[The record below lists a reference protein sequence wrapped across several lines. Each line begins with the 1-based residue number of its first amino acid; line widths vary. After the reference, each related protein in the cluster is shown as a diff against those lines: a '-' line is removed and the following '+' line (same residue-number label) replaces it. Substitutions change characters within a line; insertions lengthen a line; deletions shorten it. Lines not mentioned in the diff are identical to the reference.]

1 MGKGSSKGHTPREAK
16 DNLKSTQLLSVI
28 DAISEGPI
36 EGPVDGLKSVLLNS
50 TPVLDSEGN
59 TNISGVTVVFRAG
72 EQEQTPPEGFE
83 SSGSETVLGTEVKYD
98 TPIIRTIT
106 SANIDRLRFTFG
118 VQALVETTSKGDRN
132 PSEVRL
138 LVQIQRNGGW
148 VTEKDITIKGKTTS
162 QYLASV
168 VVDNLPPRPFNI
180 RMRRMTPDS
189 TTDQLQNKTLWS
201 SYTEII
207 DVKQGYPNTALVGV
221 QVDSEQFGSQQVS
234 RNYHLRGRILQVPS
248 NYDPEKR
255 TYSGIWDGTLKPA
268 YSNNMAWCLWDML
281 THPRYGMGKR
291 LGAADVDKW
300 ALYVIG
306 QNCDQSVP
314 DGSGGT
320 EPRITCNAY
329 LTTQRKA
336 WDVLSDFC
344 SAMRCMPVWNGQTLT
359 FVQDRPSDKVWTYNR
374 SNVVMPDDG
383 APFRYSFSA
392 LKDRH
397 NAVEVNW
404 IDPNNGWETA
414 TELVEDT
421 QAIARYGRNV
431 TKMDAF
437 GCTSRGQAHRAGLW
451 LIKTELLE
459 TQTVDFSVGAEG
471 LRHVP
476 GDVIEIC
483 DDDYAGISTGGR
495 VLAVNSQTRTLT
507 LDREITLPSSG
518 TTLISL
524 VDGQGNPV
532 SVEVQSVT
540 DGVKVKVSRVPDGV
554 AEYSVW
560 GLKLP
565 TLRQRLFRCVSI
577 RENDDGTYA
586 ITAVQHVPEKEA
598 IVDNGA
604 HFDGDQSGT
613 VNGVTPPAVQH
624 LTAEVTADSG
634 EYQVLARWDT
644 PKVVKGVSFLLRLT
658 VTAEDGSERLVST
671 ARTTETTYRFRQ
683 LALGRYTLTVR
694 AVNARGQQGDPASVS
709 FRIAAPAAPSQIELT
724 PGYFQITATPHLAVY
739 DPTVQFEFWFSETK
753 ISDVSQVDKSARYLG
768 TALYWVASGQNIK
781 PGHDYYFYVRSVN
794 TVGKSAF
801 VEAVG
806 QPGNNPEEYLNFFEG
821 KINSTLLGQELNDR
835 INASALRSEVEQL
848 EDEVN
853 QRLESDIAGVTQKI
867 GETENSLTQLV
878 AKKNDEQSLAISQVS
893 QKVDNVSS
901 ELTQTVSQSNEENAR
916 QIAQVRQYVDEKSSE
931 IISTTDKKLG
941 EQEATIQQIQ
951 KVQTDTS
958 NNLNSM
964 WAVKLQQM
972 QDGRLYIAGIGAGIE
987 NTPDGMQSQVLL
999 AADRIA
1005 FINPENGNTT
1015 PALVTQGGQT
1025 FINEALIKTLIAP
1038 TITSGG
1044 NPPAFSLTSDGKL
1057 TAKNADI
1064 SGSVNAN
1071 SGTLNN
1077 VTINENCQIKGK
1089 LSANQIEGDIVKTVS
1104 KSFPRTSTY
1113 ASGTITVTIS
1123 DDQKFDRQVMIPAL
1137 LFKGSR
1143 KENYGSNNQQSYVYS
1158 VCRLQVTK
1166 NGTEIFN
1173 QSTTDAPAVF
1183 SSVIDMPAGQG
1194 TLTLKFTVSSSMVN
1208 NWTPTT
1214 SISDLL
1220 VVVMKKS
1227 TAGITI
1233 S

>member
-28 DAISEGPI
+28 DAISEGPV
-36 EGPVDGLKSVLLNS
+36 EGPVEGLKSVLLNS
-50 TPVLDSEGN
+50 TPVLDTEGN

-72 EQEQTPPEGFE
+72 EQEQSPPEGFE

-98 TPIIRTIT
+98 TPITRTIT

-207 DVKQGYPNTALVGV
+207 DVKQCYPNTALVGV

-248 NYDPEKR
+248 NYNPQTR
-255 TYSGIWDGTLKPA
+255 QYSGIWDGTFKPA

-306 QNCDQSVP
+306 QYCDQSVP
-314 DGSGGT
+314 DGFGGT

-404 IDPNNGWETA
+404 IDPDNGWETA
-414 TELVEDT
+414 TELVEDS

-518 TTLISL
+518 TTLKGDVSKAKEDISSINGKVSTL
-524 VDGQGNPV
+524 QTDMTSAKQDISTRYTKTEVDNKLKNKVEVNDLESGRYGGDFYPLTGREAFYLWNLGTTTAAANLYLNPDPAISSV
-532 SVEVQSVT
+532 LRSTSSIRYKHSVETIDSEHADLIFRMRPVWYRSQCENDRRDWGFYGLIAEEVGEIAPQFVHWRPANEDDAPETISSN
-540 DGVKVKVSRVPDGV
+540 GLV
-554 AEYSVW
+554 AE
-560 GLKLP
+560 
-565 TLRQRLFRCVSI
+565 
-577 RENDDGTYA
+577 
-586 ITAVQHVPEKEA
+586 
-598 IVDNGA
+598 
-604 HFDGDQSGT
+604 
-613 VNGVTPPAVQH
+613 GVM
-624 LTAEVTADSG
+624 
-634 EYQVLARWDT
+634 Y
-644 PKVVKGVSFLLRLT
+644 
-658 VTAEDGSERLVST
+658 ERLVVPLIHHIQKL
-671 ARTTETTYRFRQ
+671 TERVDELQ
-683 LALGRYTLTVR
+683 SELKLL
-694 AVNARGQQGDPASVS
+694 SVS
-709 FRIAAPAAPSQIELT
+709 R
-724 PGYFQITATPHLAVY
+724 
-739 DPTVQFEFWFSETK
+739 
-753 ISDVSQVDKSARYLG
+753 
-768 TALYWVASGQNIK
+768 
-781 PGHDYYFYVRSVN
+781 
-794 TVGKSAF
+794 
-801 VEAVG
+801 
-806 QPGNNPEEYLNFFEG
+806 
-821 KINSTLLGQELNDR
+821 
-835 INASALRSEVEQL
+835 
-848 EDEVN
+848 
-853 QRLESDIAGVTQKI
+853 SDI
-867 GETENSLTQLV
+867 
-878 AKKNDEQSLAISQVS
+878 
-893 QKVDNVSS
+893 
-901 ELTQTVSQSNEENAR
+901 
-916 QIAQVRQYVDEKSSE
+916 
-931 IISTTDKKLG
+931 
-941 EQEATIQQIQ
+941 
-951 KVQTDTS
+951 
-958 NNLNSM
+958 
-964 WAVKLQQM
+964 
-972 QDGRLYIAGIGAGIE
+972 
-987 NTPDGMQSQVLL
+987 
-999 AADRIA
+999 
-1005 FINPENGNTT
+1005 
-1015 PALVTQGGQT
+1015 
-1025 FINEALIKTLIAP
+1025 
-1038 TITSGG
+1038 
-1044 NPPAFSLTSDGKL
+1044 
-1057 TAKNADI
+1057 
-1064 SGSVNAN
+1064 
-1071 SGTLNN
+1071 
-1077 VTINENCQIKGK
+1077 
-1089 LSANQIEGDIVKTVS
+1089 
-1104 KSFPRTSTY
+1104 
-1113 ASGTITVTIS
+1113 
-1123 DDQKFDRQVMIPAL
+1123 
-1137 LFKGSR
+1137 
-1143 KENYGSNNQQSYVYS
+1143 
-1158 VCRLQVTK
+1158 
-1166 NGTEIFN
+1166 
-1173 QSTTDAPAVF
+1173 
-1183 SSVIDMPAGQG
+1183 
-1194 TLTLKFTVSSSMVN
+1194 
-1208 NWTPTT
+1208 
-1214 SISDLL
+1214 
-1220 VVVMKKS
+1220 
-1227 TAGITI
+1227 
-1233 S
+1233 

>member
-28 DAISEGPI
+28 DAISEGPV

-98 TPIIRTIT
+98 TPITRTIT

-207 DVKQGYPNTALVGV
+207 DVKQCYPNTALVGV

-248 NYDPEKR
+248 NYNPQTR
-255 TYSGIWDGTLKPA
+255 QYSGIWDGTFKPA

-314 DGSGGT
+314 DGFGGT
-320 EPRITCNAY
+320 EPRITCNAW

-404 IDPNNGWETA
+404 IDPDNGWETA

-483 DDDYAGISTGGR
+483 DDDYAGISIGGR

-658 VTAEDGSERLVST
+658 VAADDGSELLVST
-671 ARTTETTYRFRQ
+671 ARTAETTYRFRQ
-683 LALGRYTLTVR
+683 LALGNYRLTVR
-694 AVNARGQQGDPASVS
+694 AVNAWGQQGDPASVS
-709 FRIAAPAAPSQIELT
+709 FRIAAPAAPSRIKLT

-739 DPTVQFEFWFSETK
+739 DPTVQFEFWFSEK
-753 ISDVSQVDKSARYLG
+753 RIADIRQVETTARYLG
-768 TALYWVASGQNIK
+768 TALYWIAASINIK

-801 VEAVG
+801 MEAVG
-806 QPGNNPEEYLNFFEG
+806 RASDDAEGYLDFFKGEIG
-821 KINSTLLGQELNDR
+821 KTHLAQELWTQIDNG
-835 INASALRSEVEQL
+835 QL
-848 EDEVN
+848 APD
-853 QRLESDIAGVTQKI
+853 
-867 GETENSLTQLV
+867 
-878 AKKNDEQSLAISQVS
+878 LAEIRTSIT
-893 QKVDNVSS
+893 NVSN
-901 ELTQTVSQSNEENAR
+901 EITQTVN
-916 QIAQVRQYVDEKSSE
+916 
-931 IISTTDKKLG
+931 KKL
-941 EQEATIQQIQ
+941 ENQSAAIQQIQ
-951 KVQTDTS
+951 KVQVDTN

-1005 FINPENGNTT
+1005 MINPANGNTK
-1015 PALVTQGGQT
+1015 PMFVGQGDQI
-1025 FINEALIKTLIAP
+1025 FMNEVFLKYLTAP

-1044 NPPAFSLTSDGKL
+1044 NPPAFSLTPDGRL

-1064 SGSVNAN
+1064 SGNVNAN

-1077 VTINENCQIKGK
+1077 VTINENCRVLGK
-1089 LSANQIEGDIVKTVS
+1089 LSANQIEGDLVKTVG
-1104 KSFPRTSTY
+1104 KAFPRDSR
-1113 ASGTITVTIS
+1113 APERWPSGTITVRIY
-1123 DDQKFDRQVMIPAL
+1123 DDQPFDRQIVIPAVA
-1137 LFKGSR
+1137 FSGAKHE
-1143 KENYGSNNQQSYVYS
+1143 KEHTDIYS
-1158 VCRLQVTK
+1158 SCRLIVRK
-1166 NGTEIFN
+1166 NGAEIYN
-1173 QSTTDAPAVF
+1173 RTALDNTLIYSG
-1183 SSVIDMPAGQG
+1183 VIDMPAGH
-1194 TLTLKFTVSSSMVN
+1194 
-1208 NWTPTT
+1208 
-1214 SISDLL
+1214 
-1220 VVVMKKS
+1220 
-1227 TAGITI
+1227 
-1233 S
+1233 

>member
-28 DAISEGPI
+28 DAISEGPV

-59 TNISGVTVVFRAG
+59 TNIAGVTVVFRAG

-98 TPIIRTIT
+98 TPITRTIT

-118 VQALVETTSKGDRN
+118 VQALRETTSKGDRN

-207 DVKQGYPNTALVGV
+207 DVKQCYPNTALVGV

-306 QNCDQSVP
+306 QYCDQSVP
-314 DGSGGT
+314 DGFGGT

-404 IDPNNGWETA
+404 TDPDNGWETA

-483 DDDYAGISTGGR
+483 DDDYAGISIGGR

-524 VDGQGNPV
+524 VDGSGNPV

-586 ITAVQHVPEKEA
+586 ITAVQHVPEKEG

-604 HFDGDQSGT
+604 HFDGDQSST

-624 LTAEVTADSG
+624 LTAEVSADSG

-658 VTAEDGSERLVST
+658 VAADDGSERLVST
-671 ARTTETTYRFRQ
+671 ARTTETTYRFTQ

-806 QPGNNPEEYLNFFEG
+806 QPGNTPEEYLNFFEG

-1044 NPPAFSLTSDGKL
+1044 NPPAFSLTS
-1057 TAKNADI
+1057 
-1064 SGSVNAN
+1064 
-1071 SGTLNN
+1071 
-1077 VTINENCQIKGK
+1077 
-1089 LSANQIEGDIVKTVS
+1089 
-1104 KSFPRTSTY
+1104 
-1113 ASGTITVTIS
+1113 
-1123 DDQKFDRQVMIPAL
+1123 
-1137 LFKGSR
+1137 
-1143 KENYGSNNQQSYVYS
+1143 
-1158 VCRLQVTK
+1158 
-1166 NGTEIFN
+1166 
-1173 QSTTDAPAVF
+1173 
-1183 SSVIDMPAGQG
+1183 
-1194 TLTLKFTVSSSMVN
+1194 
-1208 NWTPTT
+1208 
-1214 SISDLL
+1214 
-1220 VVVMKKS
+1220 
-1227 TAGITI
+1227 
-1233 S
+1233 